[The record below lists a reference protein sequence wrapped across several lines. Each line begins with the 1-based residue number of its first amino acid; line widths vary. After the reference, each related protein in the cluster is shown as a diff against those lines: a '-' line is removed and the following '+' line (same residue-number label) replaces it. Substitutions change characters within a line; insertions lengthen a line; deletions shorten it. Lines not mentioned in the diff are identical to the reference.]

1 MDNTVHGILQARIL
15 EWVACCFLQGI
26 FPTQRSTPGLPHCRW
41 SLYQLSHQ
49 GSPIILEWVAYPF
62 SRGSSWPRNWSGVS
76 CIAGGFFTNWAT
88 GKAQRLVKVT
98 VIIKSSNDL
107 RGKCVAEKERH
118 WPGVWMNEDCIL
130 SYQGIGSSSQQ
141 LWLCILLGHPH
152 GQLTTDSRE

>member
-1 MDNTVHGILQARIL
+1 MGNTVHGILQARIL
-15 EWVACCFLQGI
+15 EWVACCLLQGI
-26 FPTQRSTPGLPHCRW
+26 FPIQGSTPGLPHCRW

-88 GKAQRLVKVT
+88 RKVQRLVKVT

-107 RGKCVAEKERH
+107 RGKWVAEKERH
-118 WPGVWMNEDCIL
+118 WPGVWMNEDCLL
-130 SYQGIGSSSQQ
+130 SYQGIDSSSQQ
-141 LWLCILLGHPH
+141 LWLCILLGHPY